1 MVDELVTVET
11 FWDVSKAHLAESTLA
26 EAGIQAFLE
35 NEYAVM
41 MTPHLADPAGVK
53 LLVKR
58 SDAQKATEVLKPQ
71 S

>member
-1 MVDELVTVET
+1 MADELVTIET
-11 FWDVSKAHLAESTLA
+11 FWNVSKAGLAKSTLE

-53 LLVKR
+53 LLVKQG
-58 SDAQKATEVLKPQ
+58 DAKKATEVLKPGT
-71 S
+71 